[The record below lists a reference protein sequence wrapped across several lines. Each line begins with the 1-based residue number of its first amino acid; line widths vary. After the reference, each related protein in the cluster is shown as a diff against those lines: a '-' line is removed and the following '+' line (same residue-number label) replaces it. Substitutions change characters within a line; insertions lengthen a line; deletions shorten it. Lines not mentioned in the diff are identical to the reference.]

1 MKHLILS
8 LLFLL
13 PATAMAAGGSSVP
26 LDSAD
31 VDLGDEASLQ
41 RGAKYFVNYCL
52 NCHSAKY
59 MRYQSMTELGLT
71 KEQIEDNLMFTTD
84 KVGDLMTV
92 AMDPLLA
99 EQWFGAA
106 PPDLTLSAR
115 LRGEDW
121 LYTYLRSFYA
131 DDSRPLGVNNL
142 VFPSVGMP
150 HVLQDLQ
157 GIQEAVW
164 EETVG
169 ADGKPH
175 KEIKELKLVAGSGKL
190 SVEEYDQVARD
201 IVTYMSWL
209 AEPMQQE
216 RKRLGIWVL
225 LFLAFFTVIAY
236 FLKKEY
242 WKDVH

>member
-1 MKHLILS
+1 MKTLILA
-8 LLFLL
+8 LVLFMPGAVL
-13 PATAMAAGGSSVP
+13 AAGGSVH

-31 VDLGDEASLQ
+31 VDLNDEAALQ

-59 MRYQSMTELGLT
+59 MRYQKMTALGLT
-71 KEQIEDNLMFTTD
+71 EEQIEDNLMFAGD
-84 KVGDLMTV
+84 KVGGLMTI
-92 AMDPLLA
+92 AMKPDDA
-99 EQWFGAA
+99 EKWFGAA
-106 PPDLTLSAR
+106 PPDLTLTAR

-131 DDSRPLGVNNL
+131 DTSRPFGVNNV

-150 HVLQDLQ
+150 HVLWELQ
-157 GIQEAVW
+157 GMQRAVW
-164 EETVG
+164 EETTG
-169 ADGKPH
+169 PDGKPH
-175 KEIKELKLVAGSGKL
+175 KVIKGLELVEQGTMSA
-190 SVEEYDQVARD
+190 EEYDQAVRD
-201 IVTYMSWL
+201 MVTYLSWL
-209 AEPMQQE
+209 GEPMQQE

-225 LFLAFFTVIAY
+225 LFLAVFTVIAY